1 MRMVDTGAVQLHTTD
16 LGAGPALVMVHG
28 LLVGSLASWYLT
40 AAPALARTHAVR
52 LYDLR
57 GHGRST
63 RPPTGYD
70 TRTMAGDLAALA
82 ADLPGPIDVVG
93 HSYGA
98 LVALRFA
105 QAHPTRVRRLSL
117 VEAPLPPSRFADE
130 HDLLAATPDQQLA
143 ALPAPLAAAITGGG
157 RPAARLLATLR
168 GLAFDTTLRADLRA
182 EPDVTDAELA
192 AITAPTL
199 CAYGD
204 RSSCLPAGRRL
215 AAALPAGR
223 LAIFS
228 GGHYLHLD
236 ARDALAA
243 ALVEHHG

>member
-117 VEAPLPPSRFADE
+117 VEAPLPPSPPLPP
-130 HDLLAATPDQQLA
+130 LLPDPTRTTTFDPVAGAPAASRISAHATSSAVA
-143 ALPAPLAAAITGGG
+143 ALRIRAPSGSTASGTAS
-157 RPAARLLATLR
+157 AARISAVVR
-168 GLAFDTTLRADLRA
+168 
-182 EPDVTDAELA
+182 
-192 AITAPTL
+192 
-199 CAYGD
+199 
-204 RSSCLPAGRRL
+204 RSIMASPGRRRRRRW
-215 AAALPAGR
+215 PW
-223 LAIFS
+223 
-228 GGHYLHLD
+228 
-236 ARDALAA
+236 
-243 ALVEHHG
+243 VHHG

>member
-1 MRMVDTGAVQLHTTD
+1 MVDTGAVALHTTD
-16 LGAGPALVMVHG
+16 LGTGPALVMVHG

-57 GHGRST
+57 GHGKSA

-70 TRTMAGDLAALA
+70 TRTMADDLAALA

-105 QAHPTRVRRLSL
+105 QAHPERVRRLSL

-130 HDLLAATPDQQLA
+130 HDLASATPEQQLA
-143 ALPAPLAAAITGGG
+143 ALPAPLAEAFARGDRRAAK
-157 RPAARLLATLR
+157 LLATLR

-182 EPDVTDAELA
+182 EPDLTDDELA

-215 AAALPAGR
+215 AAALPHAT
-223 LAIFS
+223 LAILA

-236 ARDALAA
+236 ARDALTA
-243 ALVEHHG
+243 ALVAHHG